1 MARPQ
6 AADYEDRKQEI
17 VNRAAELF
25 ASHSFLGTSIND
37 IAAACGFSKSLL
49 YHYFKSKEELL
60 AAVMHSHIDRL
71 EGQLEKAETA
81 GESSS
86 EVLHALLGMFMAEYA
101 GAAAKQRVL
110 LYELD
115 NLPDDA
121 RALIVSKQRKIV
133 DFVQEQI
140 VAIRPQLRSNP
151 ARARATT
158 MLLFGMI
165 NWTSNWYDPAGPV
178 SPAQIADMAFAMLE
192 PQAS

>member
-86 EVLHALLGMFMAEYA
+86 EVL
-101 GAAAKQRVL
+101 
-110 LYELD
+110 
-115 NLPDDA
+115 
-121 RALIVSKQRKIV
+121 
-133 DFVQEQI
+133 
-140 VAIRPQLRSNP
+140 
-151 ARARATT
+151 
-158 MLLFGMI
+158 
-165 NWTSNWYDPAGPV
+165 
-178 SPAQIADMAFAMLE
+178 
-192 PQAS
+192 